1 MADPFAALPDP
12 SFALRAGSPATP
24 SVSAVDT
31 RAKAEETAKEFEAL
45 FLQEML
51 APVFNQIETDG
62 PFGGGQAEAAFRPLL
77 LEEYA
82 RNISEA
88 GGIGV
93 ADAVLAEILR
103 LQGLE

>member
-1 MADPFAALPDP
+1 MADPFSSLPDP
-12 SFALRAGSPATP
+12 SLSIRASRSTTP
-24 SVSAVDT
+24 DVSAATT
-31 RAKAEETAKEFEAL
+31 REKAEEIAKEFEAL
-45 FLQEML
+45 FIQEML
-51 APVFNQIETDG
+51 APVFDQIETDG
-62 PFGGGQAEAAFRPLL
+62 PFGGGQAEAAFRPML

-93 ADAVLAEILR
+93 SEAVLSEILR